1 MLKEIRSRAKFINV
15 FVRSAY
21 MMVVT
26 LKEGASQ
33 SAARLVEET
42 AAQAPNRVCLKYEDK
57 VWNYREFN
65 EACNRVADSFRAQ
78 GAKKGDVVALL
89 MDNRPEY
96 LFTMVGLNKI
106 GVVTSLVNTHVTGVQ
121 LVHAIKICNPRWI
134 LVGNEHLDNLKE
146 IETDL
151 PNGLTMKDVLVWS
164 DKTGVNLPA
173 NARLYNSIFDQAA
186 TRDPGTTMEQTVED
200 PMIYMYTSG
209 TTGLPKAALI
219 KNQRFMRASISFGR
233 ILSKLQPD
241 DVTYLAL
248 PLYHATGAVAAWG
261 SVLATG
267 SAMALRRKFSA
278 TQFWD
283 DVVKYDA
290 TAFNYIG
297 EVCRYLLH
305 TPTHPLE
312 RKHKLRLMIG
322 AGMRKDVW
330 IPFVDRFGVKEV
342 IEFYAA
348 TEGNVAIVNVDGE
361 PGMLGRLLPGQEV
374 VKVDPETELIVK
386 DAQGRCVRA
395 QAGEQGILIG
405 QMNKINRFDGY
416 LDKSKT
422 EEKIIRNAF
431 GDGNDYFNTGDLVN
445 LHKGKK
451 VSFADRLGD
460 TFRWKGENVST
471 NEVSIVINQAPGVIE
486 SNVYG
491 VEVPGAEGRAG
502 MAAVVVND
510 SFDLGQFS
518 KHVLAS
524 LPKYSLP
531 YFIRLQK
538 QLDLTGSFK
547 YVKTH
552 LKKEGFDPSK
562 VNEPLYFLD
571 TVAKEY
577 VKITPELFEKI
588 NRGEVAA

>member
-1 MLKEIRSRAKFINV
+1 MANAIQSNLKFLNIVVRGAHMMLF
-15 FVRSAY
+15 
-21 MMVVT
+21 T
-26 LKEGASQ
+26 LKDGSKQ
-33 SAARLVEET
+33 SAARMVEET
-42 AAQAPNRVCLKYEDK
+42 AEKAPNRVCLKYEDRIWTYK
-57 VWNYREFN
+57 EFN

-96 LFTMVGLNKI
+96 LFTMVGLNKL
-106 GVVTSLVNTHVTGVQ
+106 GVVTSLVNTHVSGVQ
-121 LVHAIKICNPRWI
+121 LVHAIKICAPRWV
-134 LVGNEHLDNLKE
+134 LVGNEHLENLKE
-146 IETDL
+146 VEKDL
-151 PNGLTMKDVLVWS
+151 PNGLTMKDVLVWT
-164 DKTGVNLPA
+164 DNPKVNIPSA
-173 NARLYNSIFDQAA
+173 ARLYNSLFQDAA
-186 TRDPGTTMEQTVED
+186 AKNPGTTMDQTVGD

-233 ILSKLQPD
+233 FLSKLQPT

-267 SAMALRRKFSA
+267 SALALRRKFSA

-290 TAFNYIG
+290 TSFNYIG

-305 TPTHPLE
+305 TPVHPLE

-330 IPFVDRFGVKEV
+330 IPFVERFGVKEV

-361 PGMLGRLLPGQEV
+361 PGMLGRLGPGQEV
-374 VKVDPETELIVK
+374 VRIDAETEEVMK
-386 DAQGRCVRA
+386 DSIGRCVRA
-395 QAGEQGILIG
+395 KPGEQGILLG
-405 QMNKINRFDGY
+405 QMNNLNKFDGY

-422 EEKIIRNAF
+422 EEKIFRNAF
-431 GDGNDYFNTGDLVN
+431 GDGKDYFNTGDLVN
-445 LHKGKK
+445 MHKGKK

-460 TFRWKGENVST
+460 TYRWKGENVST
-471 NEVSIVINQAPGVIE
+471 NEVSIVLNQCPGVIE
-486 SNVYG
+486 TNVYG

-502 MAAVVVND
+502 MAAVVVNEK
-510 SFDLGQFS
+510 FDLGQFS
-518 KHVLAS
+518 KHALEG
-524 LPKYSLP
+524 LPRYALP

-538 QLDLTGSFK
+538 QLELTGSFK

-552 LKKEGFDPSK
+552 LKKEGFDPAK
-562 VNEPLYFLD
+562 VNEPVYFLD

-577 VKITPELFEKI
+577 VKVTPDLFEKI
-588 NRGEVAA
+588 NRGEVTV

>member
-1 MLKEIRSRAKFINV
+1 MGLMSTLRFLNV
-15 FVRSAY
+15 TVRSIYTVA
-21 MMVVT
+21 VT
-26 LKEGASQ
+26 LKDGTKL
-33 SAARLVEET
+33 SAAKLVEET
-42 AAQAPNRVCLKYEDK
+42 AAKSPNQACVKYEDRVYTYK
-57 VWNYREFN
+57 EFN
-65 EACNRVADSFRAQ
+65 EACNRVADAFLKD

-96 LFTMVGLNKI
+96 LITMVGLNKI
-106 GVVTSLVNTHVTGVQ
+106 GVVTSLINTHVTGVQ

-134 LVGNEHLDNLKE
+134 MVGNEHLANLKE
-146 IETDL
+146 IEADL
-151 PNGLTMKDVLVWS
+151 PNGLSMKDLLVWS
-164 DKTGVNLPA
+164 DTPDVQMPSQ
-173 NARLYNSIFDQAA
+173 ARLFNPIVKQSGN
-186 TRDPGTTMEQTVED
+186 TNPPTTADQTVND

-219 KNQRFMRASISFGR
+219 KNQRFLRAAFSFGR
-233 ILSKLQPD
+233 ILSKLQPSD
-241 DVTYLAL
+241 TTYLAL

-261 SVLATG
+261 AVVATG
-267 SAMALRRKFSA
+267 SAIALRRKFSA

-305 TPTHPLE
+305 TPPHPLE

-330 IPFVDRFGVKEV
+330 IPFVERFGVKEV

-348 TEGNVAIVNVDGE
+348 TEGNVAIVNIDGE
-361 PGMLGRLLPGQEV
+361 PGMLGRLLPGQRV
-374 VKVDPETELIVK
+374 VKIDAETEEIVR
-386 DAQGRCVRA
+386 DAQGRCVDARP
-395 QAGEQGILIG
+395 GEQGILVG
-405 QMNKINRFDGY
+405 LMNQINRFDGY

-445 LHKGKK
+445 MHKGKK

-460 TFRWKGENVST
+460 TYRWKGENVST
-471 NEVSIVINQAPGVIE
+471 NEVSIVLNQCPGVIE
-486 SNVYG
+486 TNVYG

-502 MAAVVVND
+502 MAAVVVNGE
-510 SFDLGQFS
+510 FDVARFG
-518 KHVLAS
+518 KHVAEG
-524 LPKYSLP
+524 LPRYALP

-538 QLDLTGSFK
+538 QLELTGSFK

-552 LKKEGFDPSK
+552 LKKEGFDPAK
-562 VNEPLYFLD
+562 VNEPVYFFD
-571 TVAKEY
+571 SVTKTY
-577 VKITPELFEKI
+577 VPVTPELFERI
-588 NRGEVAA
+588 NRGEVSV

>member
-1 MLKEIRSRAKFINV
+1 MLKAIQSRVKFISV
-15 FVRSAY
+15 FARSAY

-26 LKEGASQ
+26 LKDGAAQ
-33 SAARLVEET
+33 SAARLVEEN
-42 AAQAPNRVCLKYEDK
+42 AANAPNRTALRYEDRQ
-57 VWNYREFN
+57 WTWREFN
-65 EACNRVADSFRAQ
+65 EACNRVADVYRSQ

-96 LFTMVGLNKI
+96 LMTMVGLNKI

-121 LVHAIKICNPRWI
+121 LVHAIKICSPRWI
-134 LVGNEHLDNLKE
+134 LVGNEHLENLKE
-146 IETDL
+146 VASDL
-151 PNGLTMKDVLVWS
+151 PNLSMKDVLVWS
-164 DKTGVNLPA
+164 DDPRLAPPDG
-173 NARLYNSIFDQAA
+173 ARLFNPLFEKAA
-186 TRDPGTTMEQTVED
+186 STSPGTELEQLTSD

-233 ILSKLQPD
+233 ILSKLRPD

-248 PLYHATGAVAAWG
+248 PLYHATGAIAAWG
-261 SVLATG
+261 AVMATG
-267 SAMALRRKFSA
+267 SALALRRRFSA

-283 DVVKYDA
+283 DCVKYDV

-305 TPTHPLE
+305 TPPHPLE
-312 RKHKLRLMIG
+312 RKHKVRLMIG
-322 AGMRKDVW
+322 AGLRKDVW
-330 IPFVDRFGVKEV
+330 IPFQERFGVKEV

-348 TEGNVAIVNVDGE
+348 TEGNVAIVNIDGE
-361 PGMLGRLLPGQEV
+361 PGMLGRLLPGQRV
-374 VKVDPETELIVK
+374 VKIDAETEEIVR
-386 DAQGRCVRA
+386 DAQGRCVDARP
-395 QAGEQGILIG
+395 GEQGILVG
-405 QMNKINRFDGY
+405 LMNQINRFDGY

-445 LHKGKK
+445 MHKGKK

-460 TFRWKGENVST
+460 TYRWKGENVST
-471 NEVSIVINQAPGVIE
+471 NEVSIVLNQCPGVIE
-486 SNVYG
+486 TNVYG

-502 MAAVVVND
+502 MAAVVVNGE
-510 SFDLGQFS
+510 FDVARFG
-518 KHVLAS
+518 KHVAEG
-524 LPKYSLP
+524 LPRYALP

-538 QLDLTGSFK
+538 QLELTGSFK

-552 LKKEGFDPSK
+552 LKKEGFDPAK
-562 VNEPLYFLD
+562 VNEPVYFFD
-571 TVAKEY
+571 SVTRTY
-577 VKITPELFEKI
+577 VPMTPELFERI
-588 NRGEVAA
+588 NRGEVSV

>member
-173 NARLYNSIFDQAA
+173 NARLYNSIFDHAA